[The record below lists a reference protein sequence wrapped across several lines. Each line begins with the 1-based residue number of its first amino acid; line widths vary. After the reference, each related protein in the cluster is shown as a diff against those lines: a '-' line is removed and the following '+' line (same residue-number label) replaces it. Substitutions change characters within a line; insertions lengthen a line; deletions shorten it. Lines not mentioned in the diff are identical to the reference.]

1 MVTRT
6 DPERVCLRH
15 AESRR
20 DIDREDYKYG
30 FRVRIGKEPP
40 TSLVPDTKPL
50 IYMLCIYIYHS
61 LPPIILSFSVWF
73 WPSLFFSQSSTI
85 IDSPFLFGMFFSF
98 VQNLILNRFL
108 IILVFALVIQFL
120 GKRDFLCGCDVSLFE
135 ICREE
140 SQWEFRHGQ
149 KLVQAWPFSR
159 FVFKLLVNY
168 IICAIHISLFWF
180 LLVFG
185 GSLWCLLH
193 EPE

>member
-73 WPSLFFSQSSTI
+73 WPSLFFSQSSTNQFI
-85 IDSPFLFGMFFSF
+85 NTHNHNRFPFLVWYVFLFRAKLNSQSFSYHTCVCSCYTIFG
-98 VQNLILNRFL
+98 
-108 IILVFALVIQFL
+108 
-120 GKRDFLCGCDVSLFE
+120 
-135 ICREE
+135 
-140 SQWEFRHGQ
+140 
-149 KLVQAWPFSR
+149 
-159 FVFKLLVNY
+159 
-168 IICAIHISLFWF
+168 
-180 LLVFG
+180 
-185 GSLWCLLH
+185 
-193 EPE
+193 